1 MGRCYIVCVAVLISL
16 IVGHMGDDDSDLAV
30 ALAVLASQPASLR
43 WRQQSQHQ
51 QEEDSDLAV
60 ALAVLAEQP
69 HVPLSRAD
77 CLSKARYGK
86 LKKSKRAVPEHAQRQ
101 VDATNNEVLGRGLC

>member
-1 MGRCYIVCVAVLISL
+1 MGRCYTVCVAVLISL

-43 WRQQSQHQ
+43 WRQSQQQ
-51 QEEDSDLAV
+51 QEEDSDSDLAV

-86 LKKSKRAVPEHAQRQ
+86 LKKSRRAVPEHAQRQ
-101 VDATNNEVLGRGLC
+101 VDATNNC

>member
-1 MGRCYIVCVAVLISL
+1 
-16 IVGHMGDDDSDLAV
+16 MGDDDSDLAV

-43 WRQQSQHQ
+43 WRQSQQQ

-69 HVPLSRAD
+69 RVPLSRAV

-101 VDATNNEVLGRGLC
+101 VDATNNC